1 MPETITA
8 STVSASQKSPFD
20 RVLEWIDTSSPTNRD
35 RGTNFEKLCLI
46 YLKNSPRWGAQ
57 FQFVETYTEWA
68 QKHTAYVS
76 DGRDIGIDVVG
87 TRHDGRVVA
96 IQCKFFTSEARVSKG
111 EIDSFISASPLRN
124 DGFSDRVLI
133 TTAPLGGNAQKA
145 AYENRLVIVDHQ
157 ALEESGFDWAY
168 YVPAEALLTDGA
180 KESLKLRTYQ
190 EEAIEAC
197 SKAFE
202 AQKKRR
208 AQIHMACGTGK
219 TLTSLAIAERVA
231 GSGKNVLFLAPSL
244 GLVQQTLDAWTNKA
258 SLSIAPYVVCSD
270 ADIGKRVVDG
280 EGAHFV
286 IQTLSYPA
294 TTNPAS
300 LVRSFQGGA
309 RRQPSQ
315 QKGMTVVFATYQS
328 IAVVHEAQKK
338 LGGLPRFD
346 LVICDEAHRTTG
358 LVEQGDDPGMF
369 QAVHD
374 GEYLKAK
381 HRLYMTATPRIYA
394 GDTKQKASQKAMVL
408 ASMDDE
414 KTYGPVVF
422 AYSFRQA
429 VDDGHLCDYRL
440 VVLRIQQSD
449 VRKILASSSDEAD
462 LQASEAS
469 MEETSSRKKDRKQ
482 GGRLKDEAEQ
492 ARVHLDDASRII
504 GCWRAMLGYDLV
516 TTGEDGKIAAP
527 IVQQMKRAVAFCGA
541 IEENTSLVSSKKIA
555 RVFSHVA
562 NLYNQENE
570 LIDKH
575 AEARHVDG
583 SMTGSEREDALRW
596 LKAET
601 PEGTS
606 RILSN
611 VRCLSEGIDV
621 PSLDA
626 ALFLSP
632 RSSTAEII
640 QSVGRVMR
648 KAPGKALGYIVV
660 PIIIP
665 DFIQDNDIETYLD
678 AGGSGFASLWK
689 IAAALRSHDPQLEA
703 DANQVAIGARG
714 RMTNLLTVTALPY
727 RKKTTEERAADGGT
741 DLLGSD
747 ATQAEREARA
757 KITKERREKE
767 YQREQQRASS
777 QPLEAQNLDLEFEQH
792 IRQEVDAFGGA
803 VRARLVKRLGSGVY
817 WDEWAK
823 KAGFIAQ
830 RLVEE
835 ITRIRKSTSN
845 ADYDIARRTFSSLLK
860 NSRKTLNNAVSE
872 EQLTGMLA
880 QHIVTMPLFEAL
892 FGDGEANRTE
902 KNPVARELD
911 PCVQAFR
918 EAGLAQFE
926 GVELKEF
933 WAEVQRSVR
942 GMNAVGRQKLI
953 KTLYEKFLKNAF
965 PRDAKAFGV
974 VYTPIEVV
982 DFILHSIEAVMQQN
996 FGHGMG
1002 AKNVHV
1008 LDPFTGTGTFIT
1020 RLLASG
1026 ILSPEQM
1033 KEKYENGMIW
1043 ANEIMLLTY
1052 YIATINIETEYARI
1066 TGQWTAFNGGVFT
1079 DTFML
1084 DNHDLERLAGM
1095 RGNADRIRNEADDS
1109 NIRVIFANPPYS
1121 SGATKAGD
1129 GTELV
1134 KYPRLDKAIEESYV
1148 KFSQST
1154 NKNSLYDSYIRA
1166 LRWSSDRIEE
1176 QGVVG
1181 FVSGAGFLE
1190 GAAAAGVRKCL
1201 AEEFSDLYVFH
1212 LRGNARTSGEERR
1225 TEGGN
1230 IFEEGS
1236 RSPIAISILVKNPK
1250 AVTRGNIFFH
1260 DIGDYL
1266 TREQKLERLRSFQSI
1281 EGVEQAGHWQ
1291 KIEPNQYHEW
1301 INQRDESFS
1310 EFMSMGSK
1318 KAQKEAVFFD
1328 IHSRGL
1334 ATSRDAW
1341 VWNFSQKT
1349 IEKSVQGMVTC
1360 YEQER
1365 QRLHGLGL
1373 GQNRE
1378 RLAEELK
1385 KSPAFQSKAMSWT
1398 RAVQQDAVRNKLLS
1412 CDDGEMRVGSYRP
1425 FTKER
1430 IFFSRRLNEMVYQQ
1444 PKLFPYAEAENLAIC
1459 AVDKGS
1465 NFSCLMTD
1473 RVTDLHMLAQGQCF
1487 PLYVYEK
1494 EETEQGGQSDLL
1506 HQDNGAGSSYNGYRR
1521 KYALT
1526 DAGLMHF
1533 QKAYRGKEISKED
1546 VFFYVYG
1553 LLHSPEYRQK
1563 YATSLSKELPRIP
1576 RVKTWEAFMAFSQAG
1591 RKLAVLHTEYEA
1603 QKPYYDPDISENVQI
1618 TNAGDE
1624 EETFHVQQMVYA
1636 PKKGGKTREKDRT
1649 TLMYNAHVTVTNIP
1663 REAYEYVVNGKP
1675 ALDWVVERQCL
1686 SIDKKSGI
1694 TNDVNRWAIEEM
1706 NTPRYPLELFL
1717 KVITVSLETMKI
1729 VKALPRL
1736 E

>member
-1 MPETITA
+1 MPENNV
-8 STVSASQKSPFD
+8 VSAVSDSQGSPFEN
-20 RVLEWIDTSSPTNRD
+20 VLNWIDVSSPTNRD

-46 YLKNSPRWGAQ
+46 YLKNSPRWVVLFKA
-57 FQFVETYTEWA
+57 VKTYRDWA
-68 QKHTAYVS
+68 IDHGERIS
-76 DGRDIGIDVVG
+76 DGRDTGIDLVG
-87 TRHDGRVVA
+87 VCHDGRNVA
-96 IQCKFFTSEARVSKG
+96 IQCKFFTSGARISKK
-111 EIDSFISASPLRN
+111 EIDSFISASPLREN
-124 DGFSDRVLI
+124 GFSERLLI
-133 TTAPLGGNAQKA
+133 TTAPLGGNAQKT
-145 AYENRLVIVDHQ
+145 AYENKLIIIDHQ
-157 ALEESGFDWAY
+157 ALEESGFDWAHY
-168 YVPAEALLTDGA
+168 LPEEALLTDGA
-180 KESLKLRTYQ
+180 REPLSLRDYQ
-190 EEAIEAC
+190 QSAVLAC
-197 SKAFE
+197 YGAFRE
-202 AQKKRR
+202 QKKAR
-208 AQIHMACGTGK
+208 AQLHMACGTGK
-219 TLTSLAIAERVA
+219 TLTSLAIAEKIA
-231 GSGKNVLFLAPSL
+231 GDGKTVLFLAPSL
-244 GLVQQTLDAWTNKA
+244 GLVQQTLDSWTNKT
-258 SLSIAPYVVCSD
+258 SLPITPYVVCSD
-270 ADIGKRVVDG
+270 SDTGKRVVDE
-280 EGAHFV
+280 EGARFV

-294 TTNPAS
+294 TTDPAS
-300 LVRSFQGGA
+300 LVRSFQSGQ
-309 RRQPSQ
+309 RV
-315 QKGMTVVFATYQS
+315 QKSGMTVIFATYQS
-328 IAVVHEAQKK
+328 IAVVHEAQKCAH
-338 LGGLPRFD
+338 GLPAFD

-358 LVEQGDDPGMF
+358 LVEEGDDPGVF

-374 GEYLKAK
+374 ADYLHAK

-394 GDTKQKASQKAMVL
+394 EGTKNKASQQSMVL

-414 KTYGPVVF
+414 RTYGPVVF

-449 VRKILASSSDEAD
+449 VRKILASSEDETD
-462 LQASEAS
+462 RQASEAKVD
-469 MEETSSRKKDRKQ
+469 ERAKKKGRKQ
-482 GGRLKDEAEQ
+482 GGKLKDEEEQ

-504 GCWRAMLGYDLV
+504 GCWRAMLGHDLAV
-516 TTGEDGKIAAP
+516 ESEAEETDKP
-527 IVQQMKRAVAFCGA
+527 IPQQMKRAVAFCGA
-541 IEENTSLVSSKKIA
+541 IEEQTPLVSSKKIA

-562 NLYNQENE
+562 NLYDQENG
-570 LIDKH
+570 LTDKQ

-583 SMTGSEREDALRW
+583 SMSGSEREEALRW

-626 ALFLSP
+626 VLFLSP
-632 RSSTAEII
+632 RNSTADII

-648 KAPGKALGYIVV
+648 KAPGKSLGYIVV

-665 DFIQDNDIETYLD
+665 DFVRDSEIETYLD

-714 RMTNLLTVTALPY
+714 RITNLLTVTALPQ
-727 RKKTTEERAADGGT
+727 RKKTDEERAADGGT
-741 DLLGSD
+741 DMLGSD
-747 ATQAEREARA
+747 ATQAEREAQA
-757 KITKERREKE
+757 KGNRERRE
-767 YQREQQRASS
+767 REQQRVA
-777 QPLEAQNLDLEFEQH
+777 QDGDGTQNLDLELEQH

-830 RLVEE
+830 QLIAE
-835 ITRIRKSTSN
+835 ITRMRKSTANSE
-845 ADYDIARRTFSSLLK
+845 YDNVRRAFSTLLK
-860 NSRKTLNNAVSE
+860 NIRKTLNNAVSE

-902 KNPVARELD
+902 KNPVARELE

-918 EAGLAQFE
+918 DAGLAQFE

-933 WAEVQRSVR
+933 WDEVQRSVR

-953 KTLYEKFLKNAF
+953 KTLYEKFIKNAF

-982 DFILHSIEAVMQQN
+982 DFILHSIEAVMQKN

-1002 AKNVHV
+1002 ADNVHV
-1008 LDPFTGTGTFIT
+1008 LDPFTGTGTFVT

-1026 ILSPEQM
+1026 ILSPEQV
-1033 KEKYENGMIW
+1033 KEKYESGMIW

-1066 TGQWTAFNGGVFT
+1066 TGEWTPFNGGVFT

-1084 DNHDLERLAGM
+1084 DNKDLERLAGM
-1095 RGNADRIRNEADDS
+1095 RGNADRIRREADDR

-1134 KYPRLDKAIEESYV
+1134 KYPRLDKAIAESYV
-1148 KFSQST
+1148 QFSQST

-1166 LRWSSDRIEE
+1166 LRWSSDRIDQ
-1176 QGVVG
+1176 QGVIG

-1212 LRGNARTSGEERR
+1212 LRGNQRTSGELSRK
-1225 TEGGN
+1225 EGGK
-1230 IFEEGS
+1230 IFGEGS
-1236 RSPIAISILVKNPK
+1236 RSPIAISILVKNPNS
-1250 AVTRGNIFFH
+1250 VIRGKIFFH

-1266 TREQKLERLRSFQSI
+1266 TREQKLAKLGMFQSVEGI
-1281 EGVEQAGHWQ
+1281 EKEGLWQ
-1291 KIEPNQYHEW
+1291 EVVPNQHHEW

-1310 EFMSMGSK
+1310 EFISMGSK
-1318 KAQKEAVFFD
+1318 KGQKEETLFGLY
-1328 IHSRGL
+1328 SRGL
-1334 ATSRDAW
+1334 GTGRDPW
-1341 VWNFSQKT
+1341 VWNFSQKV
-1349 IEKSVQGMVTC
+1349 IEKNVHAMVEC

-1365 QRLHGLGL
+1365 QRLHGFGL

-1378 RLAEELK
+1378 RLEEELK
-1385 KSPAFQSKAMSWT
+1385 KSPVFQSQVMSWT
-1398 RAVQQDAVRNKLLS
+1398 RAIRRDAVYNKPLS
-1412 CDDGEMRVGSYRP
+1412 YDDGVIRVGSYRP
-1425 FTKER
+1425 FTKEHL
-1430 IFFSRRLNEMVYQQ
+1430 FFGRRLNEDMSQQ
-1444 PKLFPYAEAENLAIC
+1444 PRLFPYAQAENLAVC
-1459 AVDKGS
+1459 
-1465 NFSCLMTD
+1465 
-1473 RVTDLHMLAQGQCF
+1473 VTGTGVARFACFIVNELPDLSILGAATGTQCF
-1487 PLYVYEK
+1487 SLYVYEK
-1494 EETEQGGQSDLL
+1494 EETEQGGQGNLL
-1506 HQDNGAGSSYNGYRR
+1506 TQGNSAGSLHNGYRR

-1526 DAGLMHF
+1526 DSGLAYF
-1533 QKAYRGKEISKED
+1533 QEAYPGKEISKED

-1576 RVKTWEAFMAFSQAG
+1576 RVKTWEAFTQFSQAG
-1591 RKLAVLHTEYEA
+1591 RKLATLHTEYDA
-1603 QKPYYDPDISENVQI
+1603 QEPYYDPEKNENVQI
-1618 TNAGDE
+1618 KNAGSA
-1624 EETFHVQQMVYA
+1624 EETFRVEQMAYA
-1636 PKKGGKTREKDRT
+1636 SKKDGKAREKDRT
-1649 TLMYNAHVTVTNIP
+1649 MLIYNPYVTVTNIP
-1663 REAYEYVVNGKP
+1663 LEAYDYIINGKP
-1675 ALDWVVERQCL
+1675 ALDWVIERQCI
-1686 SIDKKSGI
+1686 STDQKSGI
-1694 TNDVNRWAIEEM
+1694 TNDANRWAIEEM
-1706 NTPRYPLELFL
+1706 HNPRYPLELFL
-1717 KVITVSLETMKI
+1717 KVVTVSLETMKI
-1729 VKALPRL
+1729 VKALPRM
-1736 E
+1736 EAR